1 MLTPGLAARPQ
12 SLPRPSRRGL
22 TLIELVV
29 VLTIG
34 GAVIAMVG
42 GLAARSQRFHREL
55 ARAGDRLD
63 QVDQTTVLLA
73 SGLRGLAPGEGDIA
87 AGEARDTSIQLR
99 ATIGT
104 AVVCDTAGGLMTL
117 APAGAVPMLAS
128 YADAP
133 VVGDTVWIHG
143 VSWPPVWLAR
153 GILTIA
159 TDAGGC
165 LIGGVEAV
173 DRPGRRLVLTLTDT
187 LPAGTAPGAPLRVTR
202 PLRYSL
208 YRAADRSWY
217 LGAREWNAAAGR
229 FNAIQPV
236 SGPFLPAIDGGIRFT
251 YRDTS
256 GAVVPAGAAD
266 PRGIALIE
274 IGIRSD
280 SGDGG
285 RPGPAPAFGTGGE
298 HRTLSAALRNRASRR

>member
-1 MLTPGLAARPQ
+1 MLMPAWAVKAHRCSRRP
-12 SLPRPSRRGL
+12 RRGL

-29 VLTIG
+29 VLSIG
-34 GAVIAMVG
+34 GVAIAMVG

-63 QVDQTTVLLA
+63 QVDQTTALLA

-104 AVVCDTAGGLMTL
+104 AVVCDTAGGIMTL
-117 APAGAVPMLAS
+117 APSGRVPVLAS
-128 YADAP
+128 FADAP
-133 VVGDTVWIHG
+133 EVGDTAWIHTA
-143 VSWPPVWLAR
+143 SWPPAWLAR
-153 GILTIA
+153 GIVDIA
-159 TDAGGC
+159 TDDGGC
-165 LIGGVEAV
+165 LIGGLNAV
-173 DRPGRRLVLTLTDT
+173 DASGRRLVLTLADSM
-187 LPAGTAPGAPLRVTR
+187 PPGTAPGTPVRVTR

-236 SGPFLPAIDGGIRFT
+236 SGPFLPAIDSGLRFT
-251 YRDTS
+251 YRDTG
-256 GAVVPAGAAD
+256 GAVVPSGATD

-274 IGIRSD
+274 IVVRSD
-280 SGDGG
+280 SGAGRSG
-285 RPGPAPAFGTGGE
+285 RPLAFGAGGE
-298 HRTLSAALRNRASRR
+298 RRSLSAALRNPVMGR